1 MSAAVF
7 SNMTEY
13 SKASPLL
20 MTLSPV
26 FPLFVTLKA
35 TQLGQNWSVYLR
47 LTISLRRLQRTSRTE
62 ILKIRIL
69 INMLRIIY
77 SMYYKSAVRK
87 VTLITLNFY
96 YHIELDL
103 IKVVCTS
110 FREVL

>member
-47 LTISLRRLQRTSRTE
+47 LTISLRRLQRTS
-62 ILKIRIL
+62 
-69 INMLRIIY
+69 
-77 SMYYKSAVRK
+77 
-87 VTLITLNFY
+87 
-96 YHIELDL
+96 
-103 IKVVCTS
+103 
-110 FREVL
+110 